1 MLDSW
6 PGPRPVL
13 AAAELALLPALA
25 PPAASEMEERLPRVA
40 LVLCACAD
48 IPLPTGARAP
58 PDPRGTQ
65 LRTSNALYGEPS

>member
-1 MLDSW
+1 MVVTNKYLKAILGPMLDSW

-40 LVLCACAD
+40 PAA
-48 IPLPTGARAP
+48 
-58 PDPRGTQ
+58 Q
-65 LRTSNALYGEPS
+65 EGEVD